1 MKIRQANKN
10 DLKEI
15 VKIEK
20 ICFPKAEAAS
30 EKDIDERFEVF
41 GENFLVAEKDNKII
55 GFINGCTT
63 DEPNLPDEL
72 YSNAKLHKPN
82 GDYQTLFG
90 LDVLPEYR
98 RQGVA
103 GKLLRSLI
111 DLAKKRGKK
120 GMVLTCKD
128 HLINFYESNG
138 FEFQG
143 VSKSCHGGAKWND
156 MLLIFDK

>member
-30 EKDIDERFEVF
+30 EKDIYERFEVF

-90 LDVLPEYR
+90 LDVLPEYS

-111 DLAKKRGKK
+111 DLAKKRGKE

-128 HLINFYESNG
+128 HLIPFYESNG

>member
-15 VKIEK
+15 EKIEK

-111 DLAKKRGKK
+111 DLAKIRGKK
-120 GMVLTCKD
+120 
-128 HLINFYESNG
+128 
-138 FEFQG
+138 
-143 VSKSCHGGAKWND
+143 
-156 MLLIFDK
+156 

>member
-128 HLINFYESNG
+128 HLIHFYEPNG

>member
-128 HLINFYESNG
+128 HLIHFYESN
-138 FEFQG
+138 
-143 VSKSCHGGAKWND
+143 
-156 MLLIFDK
+156 

>member
-1 MKIRQANKN
+1 M
-10 DLKEI
+10 
-15 VKIEK
+15 
-20 ICFPKAEAAS
+20 
-30 EKDIDERFEVF
+30 
-41 GENFLVAEKDNKII
+41 AEKDNKII

-128 HLINFYESNG
+128 HLIHFYESNG

>member
-120 GMVLTCKD
+120 GMVLTCND
-128 HLINFYESNG
+128 HLIHFYESNG

>member
-30 EKDIDERFEVF
+30 EKDIYERFEVF

-111 DLAKKRGKK
+111 DLAKKRGKE

-128 HLINFYESNG
+128 HLIPFYESNG
-138 FEFQG
+138 IEFQG

>member
-120 GMVLTCKD
+120 GMVLTCTD
-128 HLINFYESNG
+128 HLIHFYESNG

>member
-30 EKDIDERFEVF
+30 EKDIDERVEVF

-128 HLINFYESNG
+128 HLIHFYESNG